1 MLVSRLIR
9 MPRALNLG
17 ALSILVIDDQPFF
30 RVLLTEVLRS
40 LGVGNVAIA
49 VDGEDGFDA
58 FQDIRPDV
66 VITDWMMPK
75 LDGID
80 LTRRI
85 RNLSDEA
92 QQKVPVIL
100 VTAKSE
106 RSQIDLARSSGIDEF
121 ILKPI
126 SAKAICDR
134 LREVIERPRPFV
146 TFESYTGPCRRRRDE
161 PNYSGPFR
169 RFTDPFEIEGSDD
182 EVLAEGLRS
191 VFLAASSRVEELTK
205 GLVKSNVNI
214 RPIHMA
220 VSEMEEIA
228 EDMGDKHL
236 ERLCELLLSCVSLM
250 NTSGKSA
257 PGLIQTHI
265 NAMAVL
271 LRTPVSQTKTRDDV
285 VTGLERMLKRPQ
297 AA

>member
-1 MLVSRLIR
+1 VSRLIR
-9 MPRALNLG
+9 TPRALDLG

-40 LGVGNVAIA
+40 LGVGNVAVA
-49 VDGEDGFDA
+49 VDGEDGFTA
-58 FQDIRPDV
+58 FQDMRPDV
-66 VITDWMMPK
+66 VVTDWMMPK

-85 RNLSDEA
+85 RSLSDEA
-92 QQKVPVIL
+92 QQKVPIIL

-126 SAKAICDR
+126 SAKSICDR
-134 LREVIERPRPFV
+134 LREVIEKPRPFV
-146 TFESYTGPCRRRRDE
+146 TFETYTGPCRRRRDE
-161 PNYSGPFR
+161 PKFSGPFR
-169 RFTDPFEIEGSDD
+169 RYDDPFEIDGSDD
-182 EVLAEGLRS
+182 EILAEGLRS
-191 VFLAASSRVEELTK
+191 VFMAASSRVNDLTK
-205 GLVKSNVNI
+205 GLLKSNANI

-236 ERLCELLLSCVSLM
+236 ERLCELLLSCVGLM
-250 NTSGKSA
+250 NSSGKSA

-265 NAMAVL
+265 NAMDVL
-271 LRTPVSQTKTRDDV
+271 LRTPMAQIKTRDEIV
-285 VTGLERMLKRPQ
+285 SGLERMLKRPK